1 LNTKRAQLGRIKAH
15 LTLAND
21 YNKKIQNKGNLKKL
35 YNIDKPI
42 IKELDAAIDNIDAE
56 MLALVKSSDEVYDN
70 YKIAHSAPGV
80 GKIIAIAFNCAT
92 NNFTKFVPAKALGN
106 YIGVVPFRKESE
118 RYSGRYRVSQIAYKS
133 LKTLLH
139 LGVISVVKP

>member
-1 LNTKRAQLGRIKAH
+1 MNTKRAQLGRIKAH

-80 GKIIAIAFNCAT
+80 CKIIAIAFISLLITSLNLYQL
-92 NNFTKFVPAKALGN
+92 KHWEIILG
-106 YIGVVPFRKESE
+106 
-118 RYSGRYRVSQIAYKS
+118 
-133 LKTLLH
+133 
-139 LGVISVVKP
+139 